1 MHGKVNKG
9 LLSGEAIH
17 GYDPVAYFTELRA
30 VKGNENIS
38 FGYNDATWYFAS
50 QENLDLFKSDPEK
63 YSPQFGG
70 YCSFAVSKG
79 YSADSDPETFEIIDG
94 KLYLCAEPDIK
105 EDWLKEGK
113 TAIDIA
119 YENWK

>member
-1 MHGKVNKG
+1 MLLIVFAIYNHIYPLSGLHGKVNKG

-30 VKGNENIS
+30 VKGMKIFHS
-38 FGYNDATWYFAS
+38 DIMMPYGIFAS

-79 YSADSDPETFEIIDG
+79 YSADSDP
-94 KLYLCAEPDIK
+94 KL
-105 EDWLKEGK
+105 LK
-113 TAIDIA
+113 
-119 YENWK
+119 